1 MCMCMCMKLERV
13 IVMLKDVVEEGEARL
28 IELDG
33 MRD

>member
-1 MCMCMCMKLERV
+1 MWICVKLERV

-33 MRD
+33 VRD

>member
-1 MCMCMCMKLERV
+1 MKLERV
-13 IVMLKDVVEEGEARL
+13 IVMLKDVVEEVEARL